1 MINKPKRK
9 IQRSF
14 FTDSDVVNIA
24 KSLIGNF
31 LFSNVDGVL
40 TGGTITETEAY
51 RGHHD
56 LAMEKHLLRRPSSIT
71 TLKKQGGVAYIYTI
85 YGSHSMLNIVTN
97 DADHTDSVL
106 IRKIKPTE
114 GVDKMR
120 ERRGMKISL
129 RNLCDG
135 PAKLTQAL
143 AITPALNGE
152 PVLNNTLIWIE
163 QSNHAIASKH
173 ITSSHRIGIDYAKD
187 DQTGKLGARDDTTL
201 PWRFT
206 LK

>member
-1 MINKPKRK
+1 M
-9 IQRSF
+9 QRSF
-14 FTDSDVVNIA
+14 FTDSDVVNVA
-24 KSLIGNF
+24 KSLIGCF
-31 LFSNVDGVL
+31 LFSKVDGVL

-51 RGHHD
+51 RGHQD

-106 IRKIKPTE
+106 IRVIKPTK

-120 ERRGMKISL
+120 ERRGVNTSL

-152 PVLNNTLIWIE
+152 SVLNNTLIWIE
-163 QSNHAIASKH
+163 ESNHTIASEH
-173 ITSSHRIGIDYAKD
+173 INSSPRIGIDYAKD
-187 DQTGKLGARDDTTL
+187 DQTGKQGARDDTTL

>member
-1 MINKPKRK
+1 M
-9 IQRSF
+9 QRSF

-24 KSLIGNF
+24 KSLIGQF

-40 TGGTITETEAY
+40 TGGMIAETEAY
-51 RGHHD
+51 RGHRD
-56 LAMEKHLLRRPSSIT
+56 LAMQKHLLRRPSSLT
-71 TLKKQGGVAYIYTI
+71 TLKKQGGIAYIYTI
-85 YGSHSMLNIVTN
+85 YGTHSMLNIVTN

-106 IRKIKPTE
+106 IREIKPTE

-120 ERRGMKISL
+120 ERRGVNTSL
-129 RNLCDG
+129 RNLCNG

-163 QSNHAIASKH
+163 ESNYTFVSEH
-173 ITSSHRIGIDYAKD
+173 ITSSPRIGIDYAKD
-187 DQTGKLGARDDTTL
+187 NQTGKQGPRDDTTL